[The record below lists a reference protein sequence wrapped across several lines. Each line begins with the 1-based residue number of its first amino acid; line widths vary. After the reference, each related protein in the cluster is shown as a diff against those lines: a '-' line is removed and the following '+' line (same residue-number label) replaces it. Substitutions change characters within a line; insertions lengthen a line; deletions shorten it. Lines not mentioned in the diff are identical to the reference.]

1 MSPVATA
8 SDFEVLWS
16 RSAEWERRLAMV
28 REATRFLYQTL
39 FYLEYDDY
47 GREMLA
53 ALLTAQ
59 RRGVRVQLVIDHF
72 GQRLG
77 GVLMSREQRR
87 GLAAAIAELR
97 AAGARVVFYRPPRWI
112 QRRLAGGHHVKI
124 QVSEAGEALLCSGNI
139 TRSSFAGWNECAVS
153 LRGAVVAALLRSC
166 RDIGAD
172 VRPEDVVALEVPEV
186 GRAGVQSGHIDVDYW
201 FFNPNLVQ
209 GPCGF
214 LGWTGPNDLTD
225 RMVEMVD
232 AARSSLV
239 ITSFYFKPTPVL
251 LAAVVRAARRG
262 VRVEVFH
269 SHRDALPATDLAW
282 IAAAAS
288 YDHLLDAGVHIH
300 ENRHGEHSK
309 IILVDEAWVAYGS
322 YNFEDAAHDRLAEAM
337 VASRDRA
344 AVDPALGIV
353 AGLRADPDN
362 EQVTSDTVRAWPD
375 SVRTRVRRYG
385 RFKRW
390 M

>member
-1 MSPVATA
+1 MSPVATGSNTRA
-8 SDFEVLWS
+8 SAFEVLWS

-28 REATRFLYQTL
+28 REASTFLYLTL
-39 FYLEYDDY
+39 FYLEYDAY

-53 ALLTAQ
+53 ALLAAQ

-77 GVLMSREQRR
+77 GVLMTREQRR
-87 GLAAAIAELR
+87 GLDASIAELR
-97 AAGARVVFYRPPRWI
+97 AAGAQVVFYRPPRWI
-112 QRRLAGGHHVKI
+112 QRWLAGGHHVKI

-139 TRSSFAGWNECAVS
+139 TKSSFDGWNECAVS
-153 LRGAVVAALLRSC
+153 LRGDVVRALLESC
-166 RDIGAD
+166 REIGAD
-172 VRPEDVVALEVPEV
+172 VRPEDVEAL
-186 GRAGVQSGHIDVDYW
+186 GTSGAIELDYW
-201 FFNPNLVQ
+201 FCNPNQVQ
-209 GPCGF
+209 GPN
-214 LGWTGPNDLTD
+214 TLTD

-232 AARSSLV
+232 AATRSLI

-251 LAAVVRAARRG
+251 FDAVLRAARRG

-269 SHRDALPATDLAW
+269 SHREALPATDLAW
-282 IAAAAS
+282 IAAATS
-288 YDHLLDAGVHIH
+288 YGRLLDAGVHVH
-300 ENRHGEHSK
+300 ENRRGEHSK
-309 IILVDEAWVAYGS
+309 IVLVDEAWVAYGS

-337 VASRDRA
+337 VATRDRV

-353 AGLRADPDN
+353 AALRMDPDT
-362 EQVTSDTVRAWPD
+362 ERVTADTVAAWPD
-375 SVRTRVRRYG
+375 RVRTRVRRYG